1 MTKKYYV
8 SLSSGEINQS
18 NTASDWN
25 YAIEATDEEVEK
37 LRMYLDQRASSD
49 WSSFWR
55 SHIPYLEYHHDSQN
69 DMYDKTTVEIYT
81 MLYQLGDNETKS
93 HIKQMNILSSDRME

>member
-25 YAIEATDEEVEK
+25 YAIEATDEDVEFS
-37 LRMYLDQRASSD
+37 RMDFFQMIKILD
-49 WSSFWR
+49 
-55 SHIPYLEYHHDSQN
+55 Y
-69 DMYDKTTVEIYT
+69 DM
-81 MLYQLGDNETKS
+81 
-93 HIKQMNILSSDRME
+93 HP